1 MEVSFKYHLANT
13 QSDYLY
19 LPKKFI
25 LLILFEV
32 CDGFQDVYHHVPAIN
47 HLPDLMK

>member
-1 MEVSFKYHLANT
+1 MGFSFNYHLANT

-19 LPKKFI
+19 LPKKFV
-25 LLILFEV
+25 LLIFFEV
-32 CDGFQDVYHHVPAIN
+32 CDGFQDVPAIN